1 MRRLAAGGL
10 AAAGLAASAVPAY
23 AHGLGQRY
31 DLPIPL
37 SYFLVGAAATVA
49 LSFVV
54 IGLFVRREGGAFRYP
69 RLDLLRVRGLG
80 AVLRSGITLAC
91 ARLVSVFLFLLVL
104 ATALFGTD
112 NPLENWAPTFVW
124 IIWWVGIGYV
134 SALFGNVWALM
145 NPWKILYEWVERLA
159 GGREAGARGS
169 DAMYVYPA
177 RLDVWPAFA
186 LLFVFAWLENV
197 YSEAAMPD
205 RLGMLVVAYSVLTW
219 AGMAVFGKHTWLRY
233 CEIFSVLLGIL
244 AKFSPTEARV
254 ADDRACRGC
263 ATGCGLPGR
272 QVGCVDC
279 YECYERA
286 AWDDRELNLR
296 PHAVGLILPGR
307 VSTATAAFVVLALA
321 TVTFDGLAATPFWL
335 DYQNFTYPFGR
346 LFGAYAIAAVD
357 TLGLA
362 LLPAVF
368 MTVYLGFTWAVKAMS
383 GDESPALDV
392 ARAFV
397 FTLVPIA
404 LAYNMAH
411 FVSLLAIQ
419 GQFII
424 PLASDPF
431 GWRWDLF
438 GTYDYEINLNA
449 VTAKAVWF
457 IAVGAIVIGHV
468 VSVYAAHVTALG
480 RTSDHGAA
488 LRGQYPMLALM
499 VGYTATSL
507 WIVAQPIVDQQ

>member
-1 MRRLAAGGL
+1 MRHIAAAGLL
-10 AAAGLAASAVPAY
+10 AAAGLGASAVPVY

-80 AVLRSGITLAC
+80 SVLTSSVTLTC
-91 ARLVSVFLFLLVL
+91 AKLVSVFLFLLVL

-112 NPLENWAPTFVW
+112 NLLENWAPTFVW

-145 NPWKILYEWVERLA
+145 NPWKILYEWVERLT
-159 GGREAGARGS
+159 GASDADTRGS
-169 DAMYVYPA
+169 GAMYVYPA

-186 LLFVFAWLENV
+186 LLLVFAWLENV
-197 YSEAAMPD
+197 YSDAAVPD
-205 RLGMLVVAYSVLTW
+205 RLGMLVVAYSLLTW
-219 AGMAVFGKHTWLRY
+219 AGMAVFGKHAWLRH
-233 CEIFSVLLGIL
+233 CEVFSVLLAIL
-244 AKFSPTEARV
+244 AKFSPTEVRV
-254 ADDRACRGC
+254 TDGRVCRGRDV
-263 ATGCGLPGR
+263 GCGSGEG
-272 QVGCVDC
+272 GCVDC
-279 YECYERA
+279 YECFERA
-286 AWDDRELNLR
+286 DPASRELNLR
-296 PHAVGLILPGR
+296 PHAAGLITQGR

-346 LFGAYAIAAVD
+346 LFGAYAIVAVD
-357 TLGLA
+357 SLGLV
-362 LLPAVF
+362 LLPPVF
-368 MTVYLGFTWAVKAMS
+368 MTVYLGFAWAVKALS
-383 GDESPALDV
+383 GEKSHAVEV
-392 ARAFV
+392 AQAFV

-438 GTYDYEINLNA
+438 GTYDYEINVNA
-449 VTAKAVWF
+449 VTAKTVWF
-457 IAVGAIVIGHV
+457 ISVGAIVIGHII
-468 VSVYAAHVTALG
+468 SVYAAHVTALG

-507 WIVAQPIVDQQ
+507 WIVAQPIVDQ

>member
-1 MRRLAAGGL
+1 MRRITAAGLL
-10 AAAGLAASAVPAY
+10 AAAGLAASAVPVY

-54 IGLFVRREGGAFRYP
+54 IGLFVRHEGGAFHYP

-80 AVLRSGITLAC
+80 AVLKSGITLTC
-91 ARLVSVFLFLLVL
+91 ARLASVFLFVLVL

-159 GGREAGARGS
+159 GGRDAGPKGS
-169 DAMYVYPA
+169 DAMFVYPA
-177 RLDVWPAFA
+177 GLDVWPAFA
-186 LLFVFAWLENV
+186 LLLVFAWLENV
-197 YSEAAMPD
+197 YSEAAVPD
-205 RLGMLVVAYSVLTW
+205 RLGMLVVGYSVFTW
-219 AGMAVFGKHTWLRY
+219 AGMAVFGKHVWLRY
-233 CEIFSVLLGIL
+233 CEVFSVLLGIL
-244 AKFSPTEARV
+244 AKFSPTEVRV
-254 ADDRACRGC
+254 TDGRVCRVC
-263 ATGCGLPGR
+263 AGGCGAGDG
-272 QVGCVDC
+272 GCIDC
-279 YECYERA
+279 YECFERA
-286 AWDDRELNLR
+286 EDGSRELNLR
-296 PHAVGLILPGR
+296 PHAVGLILQGR
-307 VSTATAAFVVLALA
+307 VSTGTAAFVVLALA

-335 DYQNFTYPFGR
+335 DYQNFAYPFGR
-346 LFGAYAIAAVD
+346 LFGAYAIVAVD
-357 TLGLA
+357 SLGLV
-362 LLPAVF
+362 LLPAAF
-368 MTVYLGFTWAVKAMS
+368 MTVYLGFAWGVKAMS
-383 GDESPALDV
+383 GEDSHAVEV
-392 ARAFV
+392 AQAFV

-438 GTYDYEINLNA
+438 GTYDYEVNVNA
-449 VTAKAVWF
+449 VSAKAVWF
-457 IAVGAIVIGHV
+457 ISVAAIVIGHII
-468 VSVYAAHVTALG
+468 SVFAAHVTALG

-488 LRGQYPMLALM
+488 LRGQYPMLVLM

-507 WIVAQPIVDQQ
+507 WIVAQPIVDQ

>member
-1 MRRLAAGGL
+1 MRRLAVAAML
-10 AAAGLAASAVPAY
+10 AAAGLAASAVPVH

-37 SYFLVGAAATVA
+37 SYFLVGAAAAVA

-54 IGLFVRREGGAFRYP
+54 IGLFVRHEGGTFRYP
-69 RLDLLRVRGLG
+69 RLDLLRVRWLG
-80 AVLRSGITLAC
+80 TVLKSGITLTC
-91 ARLVSVFLFLLVL
+91 ARLASVFLFVLVL

-112 NPLENWAPTFVW
+112 NPLENFAPTFVW

-145 NPWKILYEWVERLA
+145 NPWRIVYEWVERLA
-159 GGREAGARGS
+159 GGRDAGPGGS
-169 DAMYVYPA
+169 GAMFVYPA
-177 RLDVWPAFA
+177 ALDVWPAFA
-186 LLFVFAWLENV
+186 LLLVFAWLENV
-197 YSEAAMPD
+197 YSGAAVPD

-219 AGMAVFGKHTWLRY
+219 AGMAVYGKHTWLRY
-233 CEIFSVLLGIL
+233 CEVFSVLLGIL
-244 AKFSPTEARV
+244 ARFSPTEARV
-254 ADDRACRGC
+254 TDEMVCRS
-263 ATGCGLPGR
+263 CGDECGA
-272 QVGCVDC
+272 QGDGCVDC
-279 YECYERA
+279 YECFERA
-286 AWDDRELNLR
+286 EEGGRELNLR
-296 PHAVGLILPGR
+296 PHAVGLLLQGR
-307 VSTATAAFVVLALA
+307 VSTGTAAFVVLALA

-346 LFGAYAIAAVD
+346 LFGAYAIDAID
-357 TLGLA
+357 SLGLV

-368 MTVYLGFTWAVKAMS
+368 MTVYLGFAWAIKALS
-383 GDESPALDV
+383 GDESPALAV
-392 ARAFV
+392 ARVFV
-397 FTLVPIA
+397 FTLVPLA

-419 GQFII
+419 GQYII

-438 GTYDYEINLNA
+438 GTYDYVVNVNA
-449 VTAKAVWF
+449 ISAKAVWF
-457 IAVGAIVIGHV
+457 ISVAAIVIGHI

-480 RTSDHGAA
+480 RTSDQGAA

-507 WIVAQPIVDQQ
+507 WIVAQPIVNQ

>member
-1 MRRLAAGGL
+1 MRRLGAAGML
-10 AAAGLAASAVPAY
+10 AAAGLAASAVPVY

-37 SYFLVGAAATVA
+37 SYFLVGAAAAVA

-54 IGLFVRREGGAFRYP
+54 IGLFVRHEGGTFRYP
-69 RLDLLRVRGLG
+69 RLDLLRVQGLG
-80 AVLRSGITLAC
+80 TVLKSGITLTC
-91 ARLVSVFLFLLVL
+91 ARFASVFLFLLVL

-112 NPLENWAPTFVW
+112 NPLENLAPTFVW

-159 GGREAGARGS
+159 GGRDSGTRGS
-169 DAMYVYPA
+169 DAMFVYPA
-177 RLDVWPAFA
+177 GLDVWPAFA
-186 LLFVFAWLENV
+186 LLLVFAWLENV
-197 YSEAAMPD
+197 YSEAAVPE
-205 RLGMLVVAYSVLTW
+205 RLGMLVVAYSVFTW

-233 CEIFSVLLGIL
+233 CEVFSVLLAIL
-244 AKFSPTEARV
+244 ARFSPTEVRV
-254 ADDRACRGC
+254 VDERVCRACTG
-263 ATGCGLPGR
+263 GCGAQGK
-272 QVGCVDC
+272 GCVDC
-279 YECYERA
+279 YDCFERA
-286 AWDDRELNLR
+286 GARGRELNLR
-296 PHAVGLILPGR
+296 PHAVGLILHGR
-307 VSTATAAFVVLALA
+307 ASTGTAAFVVLALA

-346 LFGAYAIAAVD
+346 LFGAYAIDAVD
-357 TLGLA
+357 SLGLV

-368 MTVYLGFTWAVKAMS
+368 MTVYLGFAWGVKAMS
-383 GDESPALDV
+383 GDSRPAVDV
-392 ARAFV
+392 AQAFV

-411 FVSLLAIQ
+411 FVSVLAIQ

-438 GTYDYEINLNA
+438 GTYDYVVNVNA
-449 VTAKAVWF
+449 ISAKAVWF
-457 IAVGAIVIGHV
+457 ISVAAIVIGHI

-480 RTSDHGAA
+480 RTPDQGAA

-507 WIVAQPIVDQQ
+507 WIVAQPIVNQ